1 MRRLRGAWM
10 FMLAAASIAGTAGHP
25 ASSVAEEGA
34 RGGVYQSEGH
44 RDPFLPLVR
53 DGRIITPPQATGG
66 DGRSTTSLPVLHGI
80 LWDAGG
86 RSIAMIDDTEL
97 QVGGEARGYQVTEI
111 TKSTVSLARGGQ
123 IFVLRLEESGGATPT
138 TTKQGGGDQP

>member
-1 MRRLRGAWM
+1 MSRLRGAWM
-10 FMLAAASIAGTAGHP
+10 VVLAAASISGAAGFP
-25 ASSVAEEGA
+25 ASLVAEESA

-44 RDPFLPLVR
+44 RDPFVPLVR

-66 DGRSTTSLPVLHGI
+66 DGRRTTAMPVLHGI

-97 QVGGEARGYQVTEI
+97 QVGGEVRGYQVTEI
-111 TKSTVSLARGGQ
+111 TRATVSLARAGQ
-123 IFVLRLEESGGATPT
+123 IFVLRLEESGEATPT